1 MVAEN
6 NPVGEGVTRRV
17 NDEQIP
23 DGIGVIEAINQ
34 CRRESEDA
42 RRDRE
47 RKGQKNW
54 DMYLG
59 KQDFSHKQAGQSH
72 EFLPKVPISVEQLA
86 SIVKRSLVQFGKYFS
101 AEVDSEL
108 GELITGDQLC
118 NFTGVF
124 LDDLWGPNGTTNDF
138 PTVVSDGVKQALLKA
153 LLIFKVHGGYTKKR
167 RFTFERGTGLSESE
181 HEEWRLRIDL
191 VRFEDYYPD
200 PTGAGLYEIHRVERD
215 LYEVVEMAE
224 GEDPV
229 YDKEMVDKLVASVAM
244 MRPDDEKL
252 REGDRNQNESTPPA
266 FRIRVVLDEFW
277 GTLLKNDGTIAHRN
291 IVATVANGTFLI
303 RKPEPNP
310 FWHQKS
316 PFIAAPLIRV
326 PHSVWHKAIY
336 DHASDLNI
344 AINELYNL
352 LIDGAMAAVWGIS
365 QLRVEDL
372 EDPSQVEG
380 GIRQGMTI
388 AVKQTLP
395 HNAKVYERVSEGE
408 LPTEAIAILESLN
421 AEFAQAALTNE
432 LKLGALPP
440 KQVLATEILESG
452 QGQNLML
459 DGIVADL
466 ENRAMTPTLELAFQV
481 IMQMAD
487 KLPAEVFNFIG
498 DKKVALMIMRASPE
512 ERFALFFGR
521 HKFKVH
527 GLSSTMAR
535 AMEFQKIMAFLQAVG
550 VSPVFLKTFLQK
562 YSPEKF
568 LQQLMVALNLDPSR
582 FERTEEEIKQ
592 LSEPG
597 GEAEGMGV
605 MAQLLGGGPQNAE
618 GQPGGV
624 ASGQGA
630 GGSPEAAA
638 IQRRA
643 QPGSQI
649 PGNA

>member
-1 MVAEN
+1 MAAGN
-6 NPVGEGVTRRV
+6 NPKGEGVALLKH
-17 NDEQIP
+17 DEMIP
-23 DGIGVIEAINQ
+23 EGIGVIEAINQ
-34 CRRESEDA
+34 CRRESEEA
-42 RRDRE
+42 RHDRE
-47 RKGQKNW
+47 RKGKKNW

-59 KQDFSHKQAGQSH
+59 EQDWSHKQPGQSQ

-86 SIVKRSLVQFGKYFS
+86 SIVKRALVQFGKYFS
-101 AEVDSEL
+101 VDVDSEL
-108 GELITGDQLC
+108 GQLITGSQIRDI
-118 NFTGVF
+118 TDVF
-124 LDDLWGPNGTTNDF
+124 MRDLWGPNGTTMDF
-138 PTVVSDGVKQALLKA
+138 PTVVSDAVKQALLKS
-153 LLIFKVHGGYTKKR
+153 LIIFKVHGGYVKGR
-167 RFTFERGTGLSESE
+167 RLSFEHGVGLSETE
-181 HEEWRLRIDL
+181 HDEWKLRIDL

-215 LYEVVEMAE
+215 LHEIVELSE
-224 GEDPV
+224 GEDPI
-229 YDKEMVDKLVASVAM
+229 YDKAMVDMLISSVSQT
-244 MRPDDEKL
+244 RPENEKL
-252 REGDRNQNESTPPA
+252 SERARNQSETTMPA
-266 FRIRVVLDEFW
+266 FRKRVVLDEFW
-277 GTLLKNDGTIAHRN
+277 GTLLKNDGTVAHRN
-291 IVATVANGTFLI
+291 IVATVANDVFLI

-316 PFIAAPLIRV
+316 PFVAAPLIRV

-352 LIDGAMAAVWGIS
+352 FIDGGMASVWGIS

-380 GIRQGMTI
+380 GIRQGMTL

-395 HNAKVYERVSEGE
+395 HNSKVYERVSEGSI
-408 LPTEAIAILESLN
+408 PAEATTVLESLN

-432 LKLGALPP
+432 LKLGSLPP

-466 ENRAMTPTLELAFQV
+466 ENRCMTPTMTMAFQV

-487 KLPAEVFNFIG
+487 KLPEEVFNFID

-521 HKFKVH
+521 YRFRVH
-527 GLSSTMAR
+527 GLSSTMAK
-535 AMEFQKIMAFLQAVG
+535 AMEFQKIMGFLQAVS
-550 VSPVFLKTFLQK
+550 VSPIFMQAFMQRF
-562 YSPEKF
+562 SANKF
-568 LQQLMVALNLDPSR
+568 MDQILAALNLNPKN
-582 FERTEEEIKQ
+582 FERSEEE
-592 LSEPG
+592 LETLGAEMEGAG
-597 GEAEGMGV
+597 G
-605 MAQLLGGGPQNAE
+605 MAQLLGGGPKNAE
-618 GQPGGV
+618 GQPGGMQ
-624 ASGQGA
+624 SGAAA
-630 GGSPEAAA
+630 GGSPEASA

-643 QPGSQI
+643 QPGAQI